1 MSANAPNDEPETAA
15 SDLARG
21 SKTQDEHMSRT
32 FFARIERGNNL
43 TKCGA
48 KTNPRDTAMLIAAQ
62 ARACV
67 DCPTLQVVGPQ
78 STNQV
83 RGRALSCAASGGRQ
97 TARRIHTE
105 DHGHAA
111 RHRDQRHGGGGTRR
125 ASQVYTG
132 WRGGERPPRPQ
143 AERHFFSLGPA
154 PISRVCFHPSP
165 LPPSRCAPGDEGDRD
180 RAHFPGQVGRHRYL
194 RPARVYSLGRRAHC
208 AH

>member
-83 RGRALSCAASGGRQ
+83 RGRALRAGLSVPGWSDGEPSA
-97 TARRIHTE
+97 T
-105 DHGHAA
+105 
-111 RHRDQRHGGGGTRR
+111 TR
-125 ASQVYTG
+125 AV
-132 WRGGERPPRPQ
+132 
-143 AERHFFSLGPA
+143 
-154 PISRVCFHPSP
+154 
-165 LPPSRCAPGDEGDRD
+165 
-180 RAHFPGQVGRHRYL
+180 
-194 RPARVYSLGRRAHC
+194 
-208 AH
+208 